1 MRQKSSGVTL
11 AVVGGNADIFSMKR
25 FWTGLSLYVAL
36 IATAPLHAAYA
47 QDLLSPPPQILPPP
61 PAAPPPPRI
70 EVPRV
75 PQMGEVPQAPKA
87 ALQRRKS
94 FDRRVTDCIHQGAGL
109 GPNERS
115 AYSRACAN

>member
-1 MRQKSSGVTL
+1 MTHFRTIGFFALTFTLVAAVSG
-11 AVVGGNADIFSMKR
+11 AS
-25 FWTGLSLYVAL
+25 
-36 IATAPLHAAYA
+36 A
-47 QDLLSPPPQILPPP
+47 QDMLSPPPQILPQP

-75 PQMGEVPQAPKA
+75 PQMGDVPSTPKA
-87 ALQRRKS
+87 QLQWRKS
-94 FDRRVTDCIHQGAGL
+94 FDRRVTDCIHEGAGL